1 MYLQQRVTRVYSSNP
16 AVYGS
21 SDREWSAVGNVLAA
35 AVFALLAFMV
45 YYFALI
51 ETARVEEHQ
60 SYSRGLQGPMQ
71 TMPIPMPQPIL
82 MPFPS
87 ADPQVD
93 MPPLNV
99 ADADVQKNP

>member
-1 MYLQQRVTRVYSSNP
+1 MYLQQRAPRLYSSNP

-21 SDREWSAVGNVLAA
+21 SHREWSAVGNVLAA

-51 ETARVEEHQ
+51 ENGRADEGQT
-60 SYSRGLQGPMQ
+60 YSRGFNAPMQ

-87 ADPQVD
+87 ADPQVG

-99 ADADVQKNP
+99 ADADLKKNP